1 MELARMHRHTRLL
14 LRHTRRTTTR
24 VLFALC
30 AVSAPLGAQATVA
43 AGGPLLVEPTRA
55 AVLSL
60 VDSALTHMNTGNLV
74 ALSDLMLPEAQV
86 FPAREREGR
95 GTYSVRT
102 AAQQRTQGTRP
113 PIIER
118 GFDPEVRIAGT
129 VAMVWLP
136 HDLYA
141 DGKWSHCGV
150 DVFTLVRVGTSW
162 RIASLAYSVEQPPA
176 CRAHPDGPPPGHT
189 AP

>member
-1 MELARMHRHTRLL
+1 MHRHTRVPPQ
-14 LRHTRRTTTR
+14 RARRAIAR
-24 VLFALC
+24 VFLALG

-60 VDSALTHMNTGNLV
+60 VDSALTHMNTGNLG

-86 FPAREREGR
+86 FPARDVDGR

-102 AAQQRTQGTRP
+102 AAQQRAQGTRP

-118 GFDPEVRIAGT
+118 GFDPEVRMAGT
-129 VAMVWLP
+129 IAMVWLP

-176 CRAHPDGPPPGHT
+176 CRAHPDGPPPGHA

>member
-1 MELARMHRHTRLL
+1 MHRHTRVLP
-14 LRHTRRTTTR
+14 RRARRTITSAL
-24 VLFALC
+24 VSLC
-30 AVSAPLGAQATVA
+30 AVCAPLAAQAPAV
-43 AGGPLLVEPTRA
+43 AGGPLLVEPPRA
-55 AVLSL
+55 AVLAL

-102 AAQQRTQGTRP
+102 AAQQRTQATRS

-129 VAMVWLP
+129 IAMVWLP

-150 DVFTLVRVGTSW
+150 DVFTLVRVGTAW

-189 AP
+189 TP